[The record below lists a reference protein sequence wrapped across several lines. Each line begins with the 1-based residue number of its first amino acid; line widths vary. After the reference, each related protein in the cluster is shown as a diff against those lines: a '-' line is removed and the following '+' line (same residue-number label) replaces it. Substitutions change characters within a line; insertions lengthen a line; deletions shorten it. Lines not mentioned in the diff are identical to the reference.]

1 MVLNYLKISIQIF
14 ENSKY
19 FQLLM
24 FPDYPLIYNFL
35 NKFNFPQEQTAEAVR
50 TLVRY
55 FTFIAILLSYFGLFG
70 LSTFSILQ
78 KTKEIRIRKVMGASN
93 FTLIRSL
100 FIEYIKMLLIAHII
114 AVQAGY
120 FLSNLFL
127 DAFAYKTELS
137 SWIFILVS
145 LSILLIALATII
157 FQAIKTSIKNPV
169 QTLRYE

>member
-1 MVLNYLKISIQIF
+1 
-14 ENSKY
+14 
-19 FQLLM
+19 
-24 FPDYPLIYNFL
+24 
-35 NKFNFPQEQTAEAVR
+35 
-50 TLVRY
+50 
-55 FTFIAILLSYFGLFG
+55 
-70 LSTFSILQ
+70 
-78 KTKEIRIRKVMGASN
+78 
-93 FTLIRSL
+93 
-100 FIEYIKMLLIAHII
+100 MLLIAHII
-114 AVQAGY
+114 ALPAGY